1 VRTLHRLKIAVYFRL
16 SKEDEIP
23 DESNSI
29 SNQRRLITAY
39 ISKYLGDVEQ
49 QVVEYIDDGFS
60 GKNFQRPGFQQLIKA
75 VREGKIGTILVKDI
89 SRLGRDYIEVGN
101 YIESVFPFMGI
112 RFISVND
119 DFDSNNYPEGGVEI
133 NTAFMN
139 ILNDYYSEDYS
150 VRIKKTLA
158 SLQRSG
164 AFLAS
169 FAPYGY
175 EKDKSNKHY
184 LRVDVEAGEN
194 VKYIFKTFL
203 ECGNKA
209 EVARQL
215 SEKGILTP
223 EQYKKSKGSS
233 YNSRYKETTKFWTS
247 AQVGRII
254 RNRVYLG
261 TVTTHTREVVCT
273 GSLMSRR
280 VPKEEWIVRENKHEP
295 LISLEV
301 FVNAQLVD
309 VKPPAK
315 KEKRRMGSKD
325 SPIKGFVKCG
335 GCHHVLNR
343 RARLNAT
350 YECRHYYAHHNETCL
365 SEQIK
370 EEELLNIVT
379 KVIRQQAKFIMDMSR
394 IVREQEAAKK
404 IINKELQQRET
415 KLIQGINEI
424 KLENMRLY
432 ESHKSGELDRSEFL
446 LHKKKNGE
454 KQNNLTTKLKQV
466 KERKVEQQDTSFCI
480 FDSYS
485 DMQNITKVT
494 REIVELLV
502 SEICVY
508 SKSRVEIK
516 FNFVD
521 EINALYNLNKNMV

>member
-1 VRTLHRLKIAVYFRL
+1 LHSLIRAVYLRL

-29 SNQRRLITAY
+29 SNQRLLINKY
-39 ISKYLGDVEQ
+39 ISSYLGDVEQ

-60 GKNFQRPGFQQLIKA
+60 GKNFQRPGFQKLVQDM
-75 VREGKIGTILVKDI
+75 REGKIGTILVKDL

-119 DFDSNNYPEGGVEI
+119 DFDSNECPEGGATVS
-133 NTAFMN
+133 TAFKN
-139 ILNDYYSEDYS
+139 ILNDFYSEDNS
-150 VRIKKTLA
+150 IRVKNSLA
-158 SLQRSG
+158 SMQNNG

-175 EKDKSNKHY
+175 EKDNSDKHH
-184 LRVDVEAGEN
+184 LFPDPEASEH

-295 LISLEV
+295 LVSLEV
-301 FVNAQLVD
+301 FVNAQLVG

-370 EEELLNIVT
+370 EEALLNIVT
-379 KVIRQQAKFIMDMSR
+379 QAIRQQAKVVITMSQIMQ
-394 IVREQEAAKK
+394 EQEAAQQK
-404 IINKELQQRET
+404 INGELHQKET
-415 KLIQGINEI
+415 KLMQKISGI
-424 KLENMRLY
+424 KLENMKLY
-432 ESHKSGELDRSEFL
+432 ESYKSGELDREEFL
-446 LHKKKNGE
+446 LYKKNNEE
-454 KQNNLTTKLKQV
+454 KQDSLATQLGQL
-466 KERKVEQQDTSFCI
+466 KERRGEPQDKSFLI
-480 FDSYS
+480 FDAYS
-485 DMQNITKVT
+485 DMQNITHVT
-494 REIVELLV
+494 REMVELLI
-502 SEICVY
+502 SEIYVY
-508 SKSRVEIK
+508 SKNRVEIK
-516 FNFVD
+516 FNFAD
-521 EINALYNLNKNMV
+521 EINALYNPNKSLAE